1 MAVFVRGGKKDFL
14 SRNNSRQSGR
24 VAYRTVGVIACL
36 RQVTLLSVW
45 RHGETARTKRRNGE
59 FISGFL
65 FFRDLILRDFI
76 LPILFFWTFVLR
88 TFSGCQW
95 QAGDPTQQILLLRRE
110 HPLGLS

>member
-1 MAVFVRGGKKDFL
+1 MAAFVRGGKKDFL
-14 SRNNSRQSGR
+14 SQNNSRQSGR

-59 FISGFL
+59 FISG
-65 FFRDLILRDFI
+65 
-76 LPILFFWTFVLR
+76 ILFFWTFVLR